1 MRFCLPSLPGCLY
14 SLTNLEEVLHYNETS
29 ALWANNAWTRWSC
42 YKWHC
47 WWGLFLTKISLYHT
61 IVASSLRN
69 LVQSAFKKLT
79 FWKYTTR
86 ISLIFEALR
95 RLSGEIRTVSVQNPV
110 SEHNLVLGAKQE
122 LPLGQDHSS
131 KIAQNSPLQQGVSM
145 KPEWWTIVLSI
156 NHPIPIAFKI
166 DALRRLMMPSR

>member
-1 MRFCLPSLPGCLY
+1 MLQMALLVGSVPNQNLFSITQSLLLAC
-14 SLTNLEEVLHYNETS
+14 EIWFIVLLKN
-29 ALWANNAWTRWSC
+29 
-42 YKWHC
+42 
-47 WWGLFLTKISLYHT
+47 
-61 IVASSLRN
+61 
-69 LVQSAFKKLT
+69 LT

-145 KPEWWTIVLSI
+145 KPE
-156 NHPIPIAFKI
+156 
-166 DALRRLMMPSR
+166 